1 MKRQVMNKLLLAILN
16 PIIYWWIYDT
26 VIYLYLMIFTTFKVN
41 YDFFQV
47 TFYELGPWSKNPTV
61 ATNKWEENKG
71 NQTKQRKQNKTKK
84 TKQNKENKTK
94 QRKPNKT
101 KYKQMMI
108 NDHHQLLHSGLAP
121 GCLWP
126 VLDCLTLAQ
135 VLYYLSDW
143 LIDIDENGH
152 GGV

>member
-1 MKRQVMNKLLLAILN
+1 MMFARLHSMSWV
-16 PIIYWWIYDT
+16 
-26 VIYLYLMIFTTFKVN
+26 
-41 YDFFQV
+41 
-47 TFYELGPWSKNPTV
+47 LGLKTPQLP
-61 ATNKWEENKG
+61 
-71 NQTKQRKQNKTKK
+71 QTSEKKTKE

-135 VLYYLSDW
+135 VFYYLS
-143 LIDIDENGH
+143 
-152 GGV
+152 V